1 MTILTVSFG
10 VFGQP
15 DFERISVSH
24 FPVLVLFLFSTFG
37 AGVFNEFDML
47 LYFIGD
53 LNLKLNSVN
62 LSVFNKKGGHDT
74 RRTEPCAG

>member
-62 LSVFNKKGGHDT
+62 LHVS
-74 RRTEPCAG
+74 